1 MTEIETFDEFIQTV
15 MRETWELFRNDALMF
30 VMAAAVVMLGS
41 AITLGFCAGPLTVG
55 FIEADLVDLGSD
67 AAVRR
72 AIDAGAG
79 NNVMSNIEMM
89 RLVGELDSSNAWA
102 VGRFDAL
109 ANEARLPDELQ
120 SRMPAITWFS
130 AAGHI
135 NGGLSGVFKAE
146 AKDEESAKNLRD
158 VLQGFLALAKLQ
170 AGDKPGMQS
179 MVNSLQVSGE
189 GKTVALA
196 FAVPTEVLDLL
207 EAAAKASRK

>member
-1 MTEIETFDEFIQTV
+1 
-15 MRETWELFRNDALMF
+15 
-30 VMAAAVVMLGS
+30 
-41 AITLGFCAGPLTVG
+41 VG
-55 FIEADLVDLGSD
+55 FIEADLVAMGSD

-170 AGDKPGMQS
+170 AGDKPGMQA
-179 MVNSLQVSGE
+179 MVDSLQLSGD